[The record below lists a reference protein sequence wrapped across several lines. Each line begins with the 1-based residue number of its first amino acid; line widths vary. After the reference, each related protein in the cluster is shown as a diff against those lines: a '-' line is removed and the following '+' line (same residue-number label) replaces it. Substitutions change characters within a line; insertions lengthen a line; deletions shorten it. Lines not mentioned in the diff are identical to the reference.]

1 MEDEKRLKRLMAKDP
16 EKGFELL
23 LSLYGGVVKAVC
35 RNILFGFST
44 EDIEDAAADCFVEF
58 WRSRDRIINSVTV
71 RGYIIGIAK
80 NTAYT
85 RLKQMIRI
93 PYPAQ
98 LEDMELGIDI
108 DMTSEASRRINAE
121 IIQKVINSMP
131 EPEREIFIRRYY
143 YCERVSVIAE
153 AVGCSEKKVENI
165 LYRYKN
171 KLKERLTEG
180 GIIL

>member
-1 MEDEKRLKRLMAKDP
+1 
-16 EKGFELL
+16 
-23 LSLYGGVVKAVC
+23 
-35 RNILFGFST
+35 
-44 EDIEDAAADCFVEF
+44 
-58 WRSRDRIINSVTV
+58 
-71 RGYIIGIAK
+71 
-80 NTAYT
+80 
-85 RLKQMIRI
+85 MIRI

-143 YCERVSVIAE
+143 YCERVRAIAE